1 MAGSF
6 DLDFEDI
13 AITLND
19 GFPIGRFDGTA
30 EIDQAGAILSLTF
43 THKPAFGVE
52 QHRTLKV
59 RPNGARLDTWDDQ
72 QNLFQS
78 GVLDPNGAR
87 LDTWDDQLA
96 YILADEIASQMKGDI
111 EEALL
116 AWRDDCRSGRECEA
130 AQ

>member
-30 EIDQAGAILSLTF
+30 EIDQDGAILSLTF

-59 RPNGARLDTWDDQ
+59 RPNGARLDTWDD
-72 QNLFQS
+72 
-78 GVLDPNGAR
+78 R
-87 LDTWDDQLA
+87 LA

-111 EEALL
+111 EEAIR
-116 AWRDDCRSGRECEA
+116 AWLDDCRSGREYEA
-130 AQ
+130 AE

>member
-30 EIDQAGAILSLTF
+30 EIDQDGAILSLTF

-52 QHRTLKV
+52 QHRTLNV
-59 RPNGARLDTWDDQ
+59 VHNMAVLDTWD
-72 QNLFQS
+72 F
-78 GVLDPNGAR
+78 R
-87 LDTWDDQLA
+87 LALV
-96 YILADEIASQMKGDI
+96 LADEIASQMKDDI
-111 EEALL
+111 EEALRE
-116 AWRDDCRSGRECEA
+116 WRDDCRSGREYEA
-130 AQ
+130 AE

>member
-1 MAGSF
+1 MSGSF

-30 EIDQAGAILSLTF
+30 EIDQDGAILSLTF

-59 RPNGARLDTWDDQ
+59 RPNGARLDTWDD
-72 QNLFQS
+72 
-78 GVLDPNGAR
+78 R
-87 LDTWDDQLA
+87 LA

-111 EEALL
+111 EEAIRE
-116 AWRDDCRSGRECEA
+116 WRDDCRSGREYEA
-130 AQ
+130 AE